1 MKDCAKILKIIAA
14 VCLSVL
20 LLNSCSAVNSGYFFD
35 KETTENEEIFA
46 SDDLTVRFLDVGQ
59 ADSILVT
66 CGASSMLID
75 GGNVADGDFVA
86 DWVTSSTDKLDYVV
100 NTHPHEDH
108 CGGLAD
114 VVESVSVENAIISP
128 QTANTK
134 CYNNFIGALKEQNV
148 NTFTAEPGMEFSVG
162 DAVCTVIGPIDSS
175 SSDLNNASV
184 IIRMKY
190 AGKVFLFMGDAESEE
205 ERSVIQAGY
214 DVKCNVLKAGH
225 HGSSTSSCYVFLREA
240 MPDRVVV
247 SVGANNSYGHP
258 DENTI
263 SRFEDAGAAV
273 YRTDINGMVTV
284 TVDKDGNIKYDLEKN
299 VVNQ

>member
-1 MKDCAKILKIIAA
+1 MKDCAKILKIIAV

-20 LLNSCSAVNSGYFFD
+20 LLNGCSSVNSGYFFGE
-35 KETTENEEIFA
+35 ETTEKRENIT

-66 CGASSMLID
+66 CGMSSMLID

-86 DWVTSSTDKLDYVV
+86 DWVTSSTEKLDYVV

-108 CGGLAD
+108 CGGLAR
-114 VVESVSVENAIISP
+114 VVESVEVENAVISP
-128 QTANTK
+128 QTADTN
-134 CYNNFIGALKEQNV
+134 CYNNFIGELQAKNV

-162 DAVCTVIGPIDSS
+162 EAVCTVIGPITSS
-175 SSDLNNASV
+175 PSDLNNASV
-184 IIRMKY
+184 IIRMEY
-190 AGKVFLFMGDAESEE
+190 ADNVFLFMGDAESEE

-225 HGSSTSSCYVFLREA
+225 HGSSTSSGYIFLREA
-240 MPDRVVV
+240 MPDCVVV
-247 SVGANNSYGHP
+247 SVGAKNSYGHP

-263 SRFEDAGAAV
+263 SRFEDAGAYV
-273 YRTDINGMVTV
+273 YRTDVNGTVTV
-284 TVDKDGNIKYDLEKN
+284 TVEKN
-299 VVNQ
+299 GTIDYNAEKML

>member
-1 MKDCAKILKIIAA
+1 MKDCAKILKIIAV

-20 LLNSCSAVNSGYFFD
+20 LLNGCSSVNSGYFFGE
-35 KETTENEEIFA
+35 ETTEKRENIA

-86 DWVTSSTDKLDYVV
+86 DWVTSSTEKLDYVV

-108 CGGLAD
+108 CGGLAS
-114 VVESVSVENAIISP
+114 VVESVEVENAVISP
-128 QTANTK
+128 QTADTN
-134 CYNNFIGALKEQNV
+134 CYNNFIGELEARNV

-162 DAVCTVIGPIDSS
+162 EAVCTVIGPITSS
-175 SSDLNNASV
+175 PSDLNNASV
-184 IIRMKY
+184 IIRLEY

-225 HGSSTSSCYVFLREA
+225 HGSSTSSGYIFLREA
-240 MPDRVVV
+240 MPDCVVV
-247 SVGANNSYGHP
+247 SVGAKNSYGHP

-263 SRFEDAGAAV
+263 SRFEDAGASV
-273 YRTDINGMVTV
+273 YRTDVNGTVTV
-284 TVDKDGNIKYDLEKN
+284 TVEKN
-299 VVNQ
+299 GTIDYNAEKML

>member
-1 MKDCAKILKIIAA
+1 MKDCAKILKIIVA
-14 VCLSVL
+14 VCLSAL
-20 LLNSCSAVNSGYFFD
+20 LLSSCSAVDSAYFFSE
-35 KETTENEEIFA
+35 ETTENEEIYN

-66 CGASSMLID
+66 CGSSSMLID

-86 DWVTSSTDKLDYVV
+86 DWVTSSTEKLDYVV

-114 VVESVSVENAIISP
+114 VVESVRVENAVISP
-128 QTANTK
+128 ETADSK
-134 CYNNFIGALKEQNV
+134 CYNNFISELKEKNV

-162 DAVCTVIGPIDSS
+162 EAVCTVIGPVDSS

-184 IIRMKY
+184 IIRMEY

-214 DVKCNVLKAGH
+214 DVSCDVLKAGH
-225 HGSSTSSCYVFLREA
+225 HGSPTSSGYIFLREA
-240 MPDRVVV
+240 MPDFVVV

-258 DENTI
+258 DKNTL

-273 YRTDINGMVTV
+273 YRTDINGTVTV
-284 TVDKDGNIKYDLEKN
+284 TVEKDGSIKCSAEKML
-299 VVNQ
+299 

>member
-1 MKDCAKILKIIAA
+1 MLLA
-14 VCLSVL
+14 VCLSAL
-20 LLNSCSAVNSGYFFD
+20 LLNSCSSVNSGYFFD
-35 KETTENEEIFA
+35 EDTTENEEFFA

-66 CGASSMLID
+66 CGSSSMLID
-75 GGNVADGDFVA
+75 GGNVADGEFVA
-86 DWVTSSTDKLDYVV
+86 DWVTSSTEKLDYVI

-108 CGGLAD
+108 CGGLTD

-128 QTANTK
+128 SAADTK
-134 CYNNFIGALKEQNV
+134 CYNNFIGALKEKNV
-148 NTFTAEPGMEFSVG
+148 NAFTAKPGMEFSVG
-162 DAVCTVIGPIDSS
+162 DAVCTVLGPVDTA
-175 SSDLNNASV
+175 SSDMNNASV
-184 IIRMKY
+184 IVRMKY
-190 AGKVFLFMGDAESEE
+190 ADKVFLFMGDAESEE

-225 HGSSTSSCYVFLREA
+225 HGSSTSSSYIFLREA
-240 MPDRVVV
+240 MPDCVVI

-258 DENTI
+258 DENTV

-273 YRTDINGMVTV
+273 YRTDINGTVTV
-284 TVDKDGNIKYDLEKN
+284 TVEKNGSINYSAEKN

>member
-1 MKDCAKILKIIAA
+1 MKDCAKILKIIAV

-20 LLNSCSAVNSGYFFD
+20 LLNGCSSVNSGYFFGE
-35 KETTENEEIFA
+35 ETTEKRENIT

-75 GGNVADGDFVA
+75 GGNVADGDFVT
-86 DWVTSSTDKLDYVV
+86 DWVTSSTEKLDYVV

-108 CGGLAD
+108 CGGLAS
-114 VVESVSVENAIISP
+114 VVESVDVENAVISP
-128 QTANTK
+128 QTADTN
-134 CYNNFIGALKEQNV
+134 CYNNFISELQAKNV

-162 DAVCTVIGPIDSS
+162 EAVCTVIGPITSS
-175 SSDLNNASV
+175 PSDLNNASV
-184 IIRMKY
+184 IIRLEY
-190 AGKVFLFMGDAESEE
+190 EDKVFLFMGDAESEE

-225 HGSSTSSCYVFLREA
+225 HGSSTSSGYIFLREA
-240 MPDRVVV
+240 MPDCVVV
-247 SVGANNSYGHP
+247 SVGAKNSYGHP

-263 SRFEDAGAAV
+263 SRFEDAGASV
-273 YRTDINGMVTV
+273 YRTDVNGTVTV
-284 TVDKDGNIKYDLEKN
+284 TVEKN
-299 VVNQ
+299 GTIDYNAEKML

>member
-1 MKDCAKILKIIAA
+1 MKDCAKILKIIVA
-14 VCLSVL
+14 VCLSAVL
-20 LLNSCSAVNSGYFFD
+20 LSSCSAVDSDYFFGD
-35 KETTENEEIFA
+35 ETTENEEFYV
-46 SDDLTVRFLDVGQ
+46 SDNLTVRFLDVGQ

-66 CGASSMLID
+66 CGSSSMLID

-86 DWVTSSTDKLDYVV
+86 DWVTSSTEKLDYVV

-114 VVESVSVENAIISP
+114 VVESVEVENAVISP
-128 QTANTK
+128 ETADSK
-134 CYNNFIGALKEQNV
+134 CYNNFISELKEKNV

-162 DAVCTVIGPIDSS
+162 EAVCTVIGPVDSS

-184 IIRMKY
+184 IIRMEY

-214 DVKCNVLKAGH
+214 DVSCDVLKAGH
-225 HGSSTSSCYVFLREA
+225 HGSSTSSSYIFLREA
-240 MPDRVVV
+240 MPDCVVV

-258 DENTI
+258 DKNTL

-273 YRTDINGMVTV
+273 YRTDINGTVAVTV
-284 TVDKDGNIKYDLEKN
+284 EKDGSIKYNAEKMS
-299 VVNQ
+299 

>member
-1 MKDCAKILKIIAA
+1 MSA
-14 VCLSVL
+14 L
-20 LLNSCSAVNSGYFFD
+20 LLSSCSAVDSAYFFSE
-35 KETTENEEIFA
+35 ETTENEEIYN

-66 CGASSMLID
+66 CGSSSMLID

-86 DWVTSSTDKLDYVV
+86 DWVTSSTEKLDYVV

-114 VVESVSVENAIISP
+114 VVESVRVENAVISP
-128 QTANTK
+128 ETADSK
-134 CYNNFIGALKEQNV
+134 CYNNFISELKEKNV

-162 DAVCTVIGPIDSS
+162 EAVCTVIGPVDSS

-184 IIRMKY
+184 IIRMEY

-214 DVKCNVLKAGH
+214 DVSCDVLKAGH
-225 HGSSTSSCYVFLREA
+225 HGSSTSSGYIFLREA
-240 MPDRVVV
+240 MPDFVVV

-258 DENTI
+258 DKNTL

-273 YRTDINGMVTV
+273 YRTDINGTVNVTV
-284 TVDKDGNIKYDLEKN
+284 EKDGSIKCSAEKML
-299 VVNQ
+299 

>member
-1 MKDCAKILKIIAA
+1 MKDCAKILKIIAV

-20 LLNSCSAVNSGYFFD
+20 LLNGCSSVNSGYFFGE
-35 KETTENEEIFA
+35 ETTKKRENIT

-66 CGASSMLID
+66 CGTSSMLID

-86 DWVTSSTDKLDYVV
+86 DWVTSSTVKLDYVV

-108 CGGLAD
+108 CGGLARI
-114 VVESVSVENAIISP
+114 VESVEVENAIISP
-128 QTANTK
+128 QTADTN
-134 CYNNFIGALKEQNV
+134 CYNNFIGELEAKNV

-162 DAVCTVIGPIDSS
+162 EAVCTVIGPITSS
-175 SSDLNNASV
+175 PSDLNNASV
-184 IIRMKY
+184 IIRMEY
-190 AGKVFLFMGDAESEE
+190 ADKVFLFMGDAESEE

-225 HGSSTSSCYVFLREA
+225 HGSSTSSGYIFLREA
-240 MPDRVVV
+240 MPDCVVV
-247 SVGANNSYGHP
+247 SVGAKNSYGHP

-263 SRFEDAGAAV
+263 SRFEDAGASV
-273 YRTDINGMVTV
+273 YRTDVNGTVTV
-284 TVDKDGNIKYDLEKN
+284 TVEKN
-299 VVNQ
+299 GTIGYNAEKML

>member
-14 VCLSVL
+14 VCLSAL
-20 LLNSCSAVNSGYFFD
+20 LLSSCSTVDSDYFFGG
-35 KETTENEEIFA
+35 ETTENEEFYV
-46 SDDLTVRFLDVGQ
+46 SDNLTVRFLDVGQ
-59 ADSILVT
+59 ADSVLVT
-66 CGASSMLID
+66 CGSSSMLID
-75 GGNVADGDFVA
+75 GGNVADGGFVA
-86 DWVTSSTDKLDYVV
+86 DWVTSSTEKLDYVV

-114 VVESVSVENAIISP
+114 VVESVEVENAVISP
-128 QTANTK
+128 ETADSK
-134 CYNNFIGALKEQNV
+134 CYNNFISELKEKNV

-184 IIRMKY
+184 IIRMEY

-214 DVKCNVLKAGH
+214 DVDCDVLKAGH
-225 HGSSTSSCYVFLREA
+225 HGSSTSSSYIFLREA
-240 MPDRVVV
+240 MPDCVVI

-258 DENTI
+258 DKNTL

-273 YRTDINGMVTV
+273 YRTDINGTVTV
-284 TVDKDGNIKYDLEKN
+284 TVEKDGSIKYSAEKMS
-299 VVNQ
+299 

>member
-1 MKDCAKILKIIAA
+1 MKDCAKILKIIVA
-14 VCLSVL
+14 VCLSAL
-20 LLNSCSAVNSGYFFD
+20 LLSSCSAVDSAYFFSE
-35 KETTENEEIFA
+35 ETTENEEIYN

-66 CGASSMLID
+66 CGSSSMLID

-86 DWVTSSTDKLDYVV
+86 DWVTSSTEKLDYVV

-114 VVESVSVENAIISP
+114 VVESVRVENAVISP
-128 QTANTK
+128 ETADSK
-134 CYNNFIGALKEQNV
+134 CYNNFISELKEKNV

-162 DAVCTVIGPIDSS
+162 EAVCTVIGPVDSS

-184 IIRMKY
+184 IIRMEY

-214 DVKCNVLKAGH
+214 DVSCDVLKAGH
-225 HGSSTSSCYVFLREA
+225 HGSSTSSGYIFLREA
-240 MPDRVVV
+240 MPDFVVV

-258 DENTI
+258 DKNTL

-273 YRTDINGMVTV
+273 YRTDINGTVNVTV
-284 TVDKDGNIKYDLEKN
+284 EKDGSIKCSAEKML
-299 VVNQ
+299 

>member
-1 MKDCAKILKIIAA
+1 MKDCAKILKIIAV

-20 LLNSCSAVNSGYFFD
+20 LLNGCSSVNSGYFFGE
-35 KETTENEEIFA
+35 ETTEKRENIT

-75 GGNVADGDFVA
+75 GGNVADADFVA
-86 DWVTSSTDKLDYVV
+86 DWVTSSTEKLDYVV

-108 CGGLAD
+108 CGGLAR
-114 VVESVSVENAIISP
+114 VVESVEVENAVISP
-128 QTANTK
+128 QTADTN
-134 CYNNFIGALKEQNV
+134 CYNNFISELQAKNV

-162 DAVCTVIGPIDSS
+162 EAVCTVIGPITSS

-184 IIRMKY
+184 IIRMEY
-190 AGKVFLFMGDAESEE
+190 ADKVFLFMGDAESEE

-225 HGSSTSSCYVFLREA
+225 HGSSTSSGYIFLREA
-240 MPDRVVV
+240 MPDCVVV
-247 SVGANNSYGHP
+247 SVGAKNSYGHP

-263 SRFEDAGAAV
+263 SRFEDAGASV
-273 YRTDINGMVTV
+273 YRTDVNGTVTV
-284 TVDKDGNIKYDLEKN
+284 TVEKN
-299 VVNQ
+299 GTIDYNAEKML